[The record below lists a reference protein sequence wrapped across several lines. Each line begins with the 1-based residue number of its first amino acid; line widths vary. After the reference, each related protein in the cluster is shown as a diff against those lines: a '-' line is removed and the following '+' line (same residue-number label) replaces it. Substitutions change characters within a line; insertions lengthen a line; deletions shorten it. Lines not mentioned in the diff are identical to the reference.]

1 MNLFDFRV
9 MHSTLLE
16 HYQFIEFHLEGIC
29 AALGKKPFAD
39 TLEDVEKH
47 SLGRLVQVVRRLE
60 GGRRAPG
67 LSSGVYD
74 ELNKICAD
82 RNFWSHCCYTELD
95 FDPKTGGLKR
105 QEDRQRLSG
114 DLRRAEE
121 MRELLY
127 RQKVEIMERYRDSI
141 TLF

>member
-9 MHSTLLE
+9 LHSTIME
-16 HYQFIEFHLEGIC
+16 HYQYVEFHLEGIC

-47 SLGRLVQVVRRLE
+47 SMGRLVMAVRRLE
-60 GGRRAPG
+60 GSKRAPG
-67 LSSGVYD
+67 LSDGVYD
-74 ELNKICAD
+74 ELNALCAD

-95 FDPKTGGLKR
+95 FDPATGGPKKK
-105 QEDRQRLSG
+105 EDRQRLLD

-127 RQKVEIMERYRDSI
+127 RQKVELMERYRDSI

>member
-1 MNLFDFRV
+1 MTLFDFRV

-47 SLGRLVQVVRRLE
+47 SLGRLVQAVRRLE
-60 GGRRAPG
+60 GGKRAPG
-67 LSSGVYD
+67 LSDGVYK
-74 ELNKICAD
+74 ELNDLCAD
-82 RNFWSHCCYTELD
+82 RNFWSHCCYTELA

-105 QEDRQRLSG
+105 QEDRQRLVE

-121 MRELLY
+121 LRELLL
-127 RQKVEIMERYRDSI
+127 RQKVELLARYQDQI